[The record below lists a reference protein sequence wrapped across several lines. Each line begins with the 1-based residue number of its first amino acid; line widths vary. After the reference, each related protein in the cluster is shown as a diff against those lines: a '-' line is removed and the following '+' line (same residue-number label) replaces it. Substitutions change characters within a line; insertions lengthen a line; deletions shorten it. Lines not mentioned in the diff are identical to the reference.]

1 MIHWYQYNVSFWV
14 PVTMYGGGIMLIA
27 HIRQSDYT
35 EQSVQEHLEAVA
47 ILARSYGEP
56 VRLGAHAEL
65 SGYLHDMGKFTTH
78 FTTYLKDAVLE
89 NKIAEKKIDHSTA
102 GAKYVY
108 EQYGGRDALQDYVV
122 ETIGMAIL
130 SHHSG
135 MQNFV
140 QPDLKP
146 SDYLRRVTNEQL
158 PYYDE
163 VVENFESITEN
174 VVKVERL
181 IKEAKEEM
189 KKFIQQ
195 VTPLGNNRAIYLT
208 LMQKLVYS
216 CLIDADRT
224 NTRCFEENSNESL
237 TNNKEVFEKGYD
249 YLMETVIEWQKNSE
263 GINELR
269 NDMSES
275 CDKMADLPSA
285 IYTLTVPT
293 GGGKTFASLR
303 YALKHAKKYNK
314 SRIIYV
320 VPYTTILEQNAKEVR
335 SIIKQPEAVLEHHA
349 NVIDDTALDNDTD
362 FYDHPH
368 HKSMQLGRDN
378 WDYPIIFTT
387 MVQYLDAFYQKGT
400 RKSRRLHNLTDAII
414 IFDEVQSVPY
424 QHKELFHASINFLHA
439 IGNSS
444 IVLCTATQPANSAAI
459 KQIEVPLLITKGAE
473 MIPHL
478 DEVVDAFKRVNIT
491 SKVSLEG
498 WDATQIANFTETLL
512 EDRDSVLIILN
523 TKTAARKLYREL
535 EMLENTHIAHL
546 STSMCPMHRK
556 EVLEG
561 VKSKLGKQ
569 KVVCVSTQLIEAG
582 VDISFESVIRSLAG
596 LDSIAQAAGR
606 CNRHAE
612 RELGEV
618 YIIRAND
625 ENLSRLPEI
634 RIGAEVTDNYIL
646 SNSEFVDRLL
656 HPKTIETYFTH
667 FLAQAK
673 REILVTPE
681 GLDHDLLTLLKGTLA
696 AKRPRETKSS
706 GMFKTIEKYFEAIYS
721 PTTAVLVPYREGE
734 EIIASLNE
742 QIRDFSEFNKLIKK
756 AQQYSV
762 NLYSHELRIL
772 DNEGLIESLYE
783 DSILCLKEKAYD
795 TEYGVTLEGLAK
807 LNDYQY

>member
-1 MIHWYQYNVSFWV
+1 MFI
-14 PVTMYGGGIMLIA
+14 ILIA
-27 HIRQSDYT
+27 HIRQSDHT
-35 EQSVQEHLEAVA
+35 EQSVQEHLEEVA
-47 ILARSYGEP
+47 ILAHSYGES
-56 VRLGAHAEL
+56 VGLGAHAEL
-65 SGYLHDMGKFTTH
+65 AGFLHDMGKFTMH
-78 FTTYLKDAVLE
+78 FTNYLKNAVLE
-89 NKIAEKKIDHSTA
+89 NKIAGDKIDHSTA
-102 GAKYVY
+102 GAKYLY
-108 EQYGGRDALQDYVV
+108 ERYIKKDPLQDFVV
-122 ETIGMAIL
+122 ETVGMAVL

-135 MQNFV
+135 MQNFI

-146 SDYLRRVTNEQL
+146 SDYIRRVTNGEL

-163 VVENFESITEN
+163 VVANFERIPGNVEN
-174 VVKVERL
+174 VDRL
-181 IKEAKEEM
+181 VTEAKEEM

-195 VTPLGNNRAIYLT
+195 VKSLGKNPNIYLT
-208 LMQKLVYS
+208 LMQKLVFS

-224 NTRCFEENSNESL
+224 NTRCFEENTREPIKS
-237 TNNKEVFEKGYD
+237 NKEVFEKGYD
-249 YLMETVIEWQKNSE
+249 CLMETITEWQKNRE
-263 GINELR
+263 GINALR

-275 CDKMADLPSA
+275 CDKIAELPSA

-293 GGGKTFASLR
+293 GGGKTYASLR

-335 SIIKQPEAVLEHHA
+335 NIIKQPEAVLEHHA

-400 RKSRRLHNLTDAII
+400 RKSRRLHNLTNAII
-414 IFDEVQSVPY
+414 VFDEVQSVPY
-424 QHKELFHASINFLHA
+424 QHKELFHASVNFLHA

-444 IVLCTATQPANSAAI
+444 IVLCTATQPANHAAI
-459 KQIEVPLLITKGAE
+459 KQIEVPLLLAEEPE

-491 SKVSLEG
+491 SKVDLEG
-498 WDATQIANFTETLL
+498 WNAVQIANFTETLL

-523 TKTAARKLYREL
+523 TKTAAKKLYQEL
-535 EMLENTHIAHL
+535 DILVDTHIAHL

-556 EVLEG
+556 EVLAE
-561 VKSKLGKQ
+561 VKDKLGKQ

-612 RELGEV
+612 RELGDV
-618 YIIRAND
+618 YIIRAKD
-625 ENLSRLPEI
+625 ENLSKLPEI

-646 SNSEFVDRLL
+646 SNPELLDRLL

-673 REILVTPE
+673 SEILITPP
-681 GLDHDLLTLLKGTLA
+681 DMDYDLLTLLKGTLA
-696 AKRPRETKSS
+696 SQRPKETKSS
-706 GMFKTIEKYFEAIYS
+706 GMFKTIEKHFEAIHS
-721 PTTAVLVPYREGE
+721 PTTAVLVPHGKEGE

-742 QIRDFSEFNKLIKK
+742 QISDFKEFNKLIKK

-772 DNEGLIESLYE
+772 SKDGLIESLYE
-783 DSILCLKEKAYD
+783 DSIFCLKEKAYD
-795 TEYGVTLEGLAK
+795 EKYGVTLEGKAEVESQI
-807 LNDYQY
+807 Y